1 MANKLINNYGGD
13 TRVSKEI
20 KKRCFNWFKAAFI
33 AEERDDQSLAR
44 IADNMLTMLGGQ
56 ARRKDA
62 IRIALYHYQNGV
74 CNLCG
79 QQFPIQIF
87 HIDHI
92 EAKTRN
98 QNNKLSNLQ
107 VLCSACNGFKSDR
120 PMHKVRDLR
129 RKAGL
134 TIFEPRYYFE
144 KDQNKLYKSPKP
156 VKKAVLKPHVK
167 AGRNG
172 YSKLNGKKETDI
184 NLIIRISKEHSSKE
198 SPMLIEEITDKCTER
213 VDRLAREKG
222 ISLEDARLQVTRNFV
237 SNVNRHKD
245 KDVPF
250 ETYKARVNNKGPSKL
265 HIYYTGR

>member
-13 TRVSKEI
+13 TQVSKEI
-20 KKRCFNWFKAAFI
+20 KKRCFNWFEAAFI

-44 IADNMLTMLGGQ
+44 IADNMLAMLGGQ

-79 QQFPIQIF
+79 QPFPIQIF

-107 VLCSACNGFKSDR
+107 VLCSACNSWKSDR

-129 RKAGL
+129 RKAEL
-134 TIFEPRYYFE
+134 TIYEPRYYFE
-144 KDQNKLYKSPKP
+144 KDQSKPHYDVAPKP
-156 VKKAVLKPHVK
+156 IKKVSVKVDGNAQSNGNGSGYVGSFIPKSKLAKASTKVLKSFPNKEVNAQEIEAILMTTSPELCEGAHTSATITNRLMTLLNAYK
-167 AGRNG
+167 DSGQTAPYKTIKRGGRRLFVWTGDEN
-172 YSKLNGKKETDI
+172 
-184 NLIIRISKEHSSKE
+184 E
-198 SPMLIEEITDKCTER
+198 S
-213 VDRLAREKG
+213 A
-222 ISLEDARLQVTRNFV
+222 
-237 SNVNRHKD
+237 
-245 KDVPF
+245 
-250 ETYKARVNNKGPSKL
+250 
-265 HIYYTGR
+265 